1 MNFISEE
8 DMNTID
14 LVDEYYMQKIDINK
28 DSTRRLIEKIGR
40 MGLDDKALE
49 VLNSLGQNI
58 ESINT
63 WNYSYKH
70 LGKDIQMSELCRGE
84 QVFLV
89 SYAAKVTGI
98 KIFLQ
103 YDMMQLTKTSLRK
116 YYQIFKDCDNI
127 NIVYLTQED
136 RDYLSMAMQGEI

>member
-1 MNFISEE
+1 MKFINEE
-8 DMNTID
+8 SISTLD
-14 LVDEYYMQKIDINK
+14 LVSDYYMQKVDINK
-28 DSTRRLIEKIGR
+28 TDVRNMISAINTL
-40 MGLDDKALE
+40 GLDNKVLE
-49 VLNSLGQNI
+49 ILKGLNQNI
-58 ESINT
+58 ECINT
-63 WNYSYKH
+63 ADYHYKS
-70 LGKDIQMSELCRGE
+70 LGIELQLGDLSRAE
-84 QVFLV
+84 KVFLV

>member
-1 MNFISEE
+1 MKFINEE
-8 DMNTID
+8 SISTVD
-14 LVDEYYMQKIDINK
+14 LVSDYYIQKVDINK
-28 DSTRRLIEKIGR
+28 TGIRSMINVISTLE
-40 MGLDDKALE
+40 LDNK
-49 VLNSLGQNI
+49 VLGILKELNQNI
-58 ESINT
+58 ECINT
-63 WNYSYKH
+63 VDYHYKS
-70 LGKDIQMSELCRGE
+70 LGIELQLGSLSRAE
-84 QVFLV
+84 KVFLV

>member
-1 MNFISEE
+1 MKFINEKSIS
-8 DMNTID
+8 TLD
-14 LVDEYYMQKIDINK
+14 LVSDYCMQKVDINK
-28 DSTRRLIEKIGR
+28 TGVRNMISVINTF
-40 MGLDDKALE
+40 GLDNKVLE
-49 VLNSLGQNI
+49 VLKELNPNIECINTADYHYKSLGTELQ
-58 ESINT
+58 
-63 WNYSYKH
+63 
-70 LGKDIQMSELCRGE
+70 LGDLSRAEK
-84 QVFLV
+84 VFLV

-136 RDYLSMAMQGEI
+136 RDYLSMAMQGEL